1 MPKCISI
8 IHGLL
13 TCVVLYCLQTKLDC
27 IVVKNDEEG
36 KDLAFFLYFG
46 GSYVIEEMNYKTFCG
61 CLLASVVPF
70 YSCLITWS
78 ILNNVHLAAE
88 WVSS

>member
-36 KDLAFFLYFG
+36 KDLFFFSLFWWQLRYRGNELQNILWLSFG
-46 GSYVIEEMNYKTFCG
+46 FRGSF
-61 CLLASVVPF
+61 LLLF
-70 YSCLITWS
+70 NHMI
-78 ILNNVHLAAE
+78 NFK
-88 WVSS
+88 